1 MTFLPGSPVLNRR
14 TFTTALAITVLLS
27 LAPRLRA
34 AADSA
39 KTMDLEKS
47 VIRVHVFKT
56 GLFSAFGHE
65 HEISAPVQEG
75 TISEEEPAVDLTVAT
90 DDLRVKDQD
99 VSDKDRD
106 EIQKTMLGPEVL
118 DSQRYPKI
126 LFHSNR
132 VEQTQPGK
140 WLVRGDLTLHGET
153 HEVSLPVE
161 LRDGHYVGSVRIRQK
176 DFGITP
182 VSVAGGSV
190 KVKNEVRLDFD
201 IVAKSQPSP
210 RRGR

>member
-1 MTFLPGSPVLNRR
+1 MTFLPGSTVPNRR
-14 TFTTALAITVLLS
+14 NFTAALAVTLLLC

-34 AADSA
+34 GPASA
-39 KTMDLEKS
+39 KTVDLEKS

-65 HEISAPVQEG
+65 HEISAPVQEA
-75 TISEEEPAVDLTVAT
+75 TISEEQPSVDLTVAT
-90 DDLRVKDQD
+90 DDLRVKDPD
-99 VSDKDRD
+99 VSDKDRA

-118 DSQRYPKI
+118 DSKRYPKI

-140 WLVRGDLTLHGET
+140 WLVHGDLTLHGET
-153 HEVSLPVE
+153 HGVSLPVE
-161 LRDGHYVGSVRIRQK
+161 LRDGHYLGSVRIQQK

-201 IVAKSQPSP
+201 IAMK
-210 RRGR
+210 